1 MGQEFG
7 GPAKAISIRSPSG
20 ENPGGGAA
28 RREKSEFGLV
38 RRQAIDFLQN
48 RQGKSL
54 EILGKSLEKA
64 WKRLGKVW
72 NSLEMLAR
80 QASAHRD
87 RGIGLALRGAGFAVS
102 LSGGG
107 LKTIGVVR
115 CDQPRALDFSARRA
129 RLLERAPP
137 EIVEEVLARLA
148 PLFE

>member
-1 MGQEFG
+1 
-7 GPAKAISIRSPSG
+7 
-20 ENPGGGAA
+20 
-28 RREKSEFGLV
+28 
-38 RRQAIDFLQN
+38 
-48 RQGKSL
+48 L

-72 NSLEMLAR
+72 NSLEKLAR

-129 RLLERAPP
+129 PSGAGA
-137 EIVEEVLARLA
+137 ARNRRGGSGA
-148 PLFE
+148 SGAFVRVDD